1 MGVPELQNA
10 FKSNCSPPSEGDS
23 PEGTAPLGGDSPD
36 GIPEFDFAVST
47 VVGTDVDTAVV
58 QTSSSES

>member
-1 MGVPELQNA
+1 MGVPELQHA

-23 PEGTAPLGGDSPD
+23 PEETVPLGGDSPD
-36 GIPEFDFAVST
+36 GIPEFDFAVLT
-47 VVGTDVDTAVV
+47 VVGTAVETAVV